1 LALFLILN
9 LHLATPKFY
18 AFSPMVPAVTLT
30 FGGIRTNTSAQALE
44 ADGRVIS
51 GLYAAGE
58 CAGGLFYEDYIGGG
72 SIANCTVFGRIAG
85 KGAAEYAR
93 SRKK

>member
-58 CAGGLFYEDYIGGG
+58 CAGGLFYEDYIGG
-72 SIANCTVFGRIAG
+72 
-85 KGAAEYAR
+85 AAEYAR